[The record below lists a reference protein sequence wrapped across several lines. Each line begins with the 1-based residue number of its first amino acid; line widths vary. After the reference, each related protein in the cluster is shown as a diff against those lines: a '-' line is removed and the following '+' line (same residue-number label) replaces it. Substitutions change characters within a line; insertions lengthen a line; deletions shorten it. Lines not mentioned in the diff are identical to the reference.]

1 MAMKELK
8 PIPIANIVRVEIE
21 NYPAGGGAGTPTK
34 QYRIKTADEITCK
47 PFVSEGKEDILR
59 SFNTI
64 MAQNKLEDLVLGYE
78 LTLKEVAM
86 SPEVFALID
95 GGSVTY
101 KTGTT
106 FQSYEGPAVGQ
117 ETKRELFK
125 IMIYS
130 EQKDANGGNV
140 SYLKTT
146 FEYGKGKP
154 AEFSFKNGEW
164 VTPSYSIKTA
174 AKIGEKPI
182 KIEVLDTLPE

>member
-21 NYPAGGGAGTPTK
+21 NYAQSSGTPTK
-34 QYRIKTADEITCK
+34 QYRIKTADEISCK

-64 MAQNKLEDLVLGYE
+64 LAQNKLEDIVLGYE

-95 GGSVTY
+95 GGTVAY
-101 KTGTT
+101 KSGTI
-106 FQSYEGPAVGQ
+106 FQSYDGPAVGT
-117 ETKRELFK
+117 ETKREPFK
-125 IMIYS
+125 LVVYT
-130 EQKDANGGNV
+130 EQKDANGENIGYV
-140 SYLKTT
+140 KFT
-146 FEYGKGKP
+146 FDYAKGKP

-164 VTPSYSIKTA
+164 VTPSYNLKTS

-182 KIEVLDTLPE
+182 KIEAIDQLPA